1 MMYFINGSIATTF
14 YIVSYNILV
23 VFVVVALILG
33 LIARLIIL
41 YFDKDFE
48 KIITGEDKK

>member
-1 MMYFINGSIATTF
+1 MMYFVNGSIVTSI
-14 YIVSYNILV
+14 YIVSYNVLV
-23 VFVVVALILG
+23 VFICIALILG

-48 KIITGEDKK
+48 KILTGEDKK